1 MTRDRLLATA
11 TFRFGLAYAGL
22 FTLSVA
28 LVAALA
34 YAGMSRALELQVRGA
49 VRAALEELQQ
59 RSDAGGEGSLRQ
71 AVADLVARRRSS
83 PFVYA
88 YLDPRHRLLAGDD
101 VTPADAGPG
110 WLRFE
115 APALARDER
124 EPRSFLGRAVRLG
137 DGGLLV
143 VARDVDEVDDFRE
156 TLLAGAAWTVAA
168 TLLLAVGVG
177 VSMGRFVLGRID
189 AVTATAARI
198 VAGDLGHRVPLSGSG
213 DEFDRLAAQINAM
226 LDRIGGLMAGLRQV
240 TDDVAHD
247 LRTPL
252 GRLRNRLEAMLRHDD
267 VAEGLREETA
277 QALAEADGMLDTFG
291 ALLRIAQ
298 IEGGTSR
305 AGFREVD
312 LSRLVG
318 GVVEGYAAVAEDRGQ
333 TLAATVAR
341 DVRVRGDPELLTQ
354 LLVNLVE
361 NGLRHTPPGS
371 TVTVTLARRDGGAE
385 AVVADDGPGIP
396 AGERDRVLRRFARL
410 EASRSTPGSGLGL
423 SLVAAIAGLHGI
435 ALRLGDNRPGL
446 AVSLGF
452 PACDVRK
459 DGPREASSPR
469 QALQNFN
476 D

>member
-1 MTRDRLLATA
+1 VTRDRLLATA

-177 VSMGRFVLGRID
+177 ALMGRFVLGRID

-277 QALAEADGMLDTFG
+277 QALAEADGMLDLAITHIF
-291 ALLRIAQ
+291 
-298 IEGGTSR
+298 
-305 AGFREVD
+305 
-312 LSRLVG
+312 
-318 GVVEGYAAVAEDRGQ
+318 DRPQ
-333 TLAATVAR
+333 QHL
-341 DVRVRGDPELLTQ
+341 
-354 LLVNLVE
+354 
-361 NGLRHTPPGS
+361 
-371 TVTVTLARRDGGAE
+371 
-385 AVVADDGPGIP
+385 
-396 AGERDRVLRRFARL
+396 
-410 EASRSTPGSGLGL
+410 
-423 SLVAAIAGLHGI
+423 
-435 ALRLGDNRPGL
+435 
-446 AVSLGF
+446 
-452 PACDVRK
+452 
-459 DGPREASSPR
+459 
-469 QALQNFN
+469 
-476 D
+476 